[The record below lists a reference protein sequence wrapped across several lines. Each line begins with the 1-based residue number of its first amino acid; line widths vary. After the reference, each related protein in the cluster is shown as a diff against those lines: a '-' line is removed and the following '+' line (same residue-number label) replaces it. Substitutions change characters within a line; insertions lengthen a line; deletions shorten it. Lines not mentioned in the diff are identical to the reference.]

1 MSYPDLL
8 PAFAPWIGDV
18 RGKLIPNQRL
28 AEVSWFR
35 VGGPAQL
42 YFEPADE
49 ADLVY
54 FLKNL
59 PAEIKVTL
67 IGLGSNLLIRDGGID
82 GVVIKLTSK
91 GFGGTEV
98 LEDNRIRAG
107 AGLPDVKLATASAK
121 AGIDGMEFYRG
132 IPGAIGGA
140 LYMNAGCYGTETH
153 QRVVALRGVTR
164 QGEIVEV
171 SNADMDYRYRK
182 SNGPKGVIYTSAV
195 FEGLPGDSEE
205 ILAKMREITDR
216 RESTQPT
223 NTRTGGSTFKNPEGH
238 SAWRLVDDA
247 GCRGLRIG
255 DAQVSEMHTNF
266 LINLDAAS
274 AHDIETLGET
284 VRKRVRQASGIEL
297 SWEIRRMGHFEPGKE
312 VREFLD
318 GDVFPGVAWKGNW
331 K

>member
-1 MSYPDLL
+1 MSFPDLL
-8 PAFAPWIGDV
+8 PQLAGWTDTV
-18 RGKLIPNQRL
+18 RGTLIANHPL
-28 AEVSWFR
+28 AKVSWFR

-49 ADLVY
+49 ADLAL

-59 PAEIKVTL
+59 PAEIKVIV

-82 GVVIKLTSK
+82 GVVVKLPAK
-91 GFGGTEV
+91 AFGGVEV
-98 LEDNRIRAG
+98 LEGNRIRAG
-107 AGLPDVKLATASAK
+107 AGLPDVKIATAAAK
-121 AGIDGMEFYRG
+121 AGVDGLQFFRG
-132 IPGAIGGA
+132 IPGAVGGA
-140 LYMNAGCYGTETH
+140 LYMNAGCYGTETEE
-153 QRVVALRGVTR
+153 RVVSLRGVTR
-164 QGEIVEV
+164 QGEIIEL
-171 SNADMDYRYRK
+171 SKADMDYSYRH
-182 SNGPKGVIYTSAV
+182 SNGPEGVIFTSAV
-195 FEGLPGDSEE
+195 FEGMPGDSEE

-223 NTRTGGSTFKNPEGH
+223 NTRTGGSTFKNPDGL
-238 SAWRLVDDA
+238 SAWKLVDEA

-284 VRKRVRQASGIEL
+284 VRAKVKEKHGVTL
-297 SWEIRRMGHFEPGKE
+297 SWEIRRMGHFEAGRE

-318 GDVFPGVAWKGNW
+318 GDVFGGVK
-331 K
+331 

>member
-1 MSYPDLL
+1 MSFPDLL
-8 PAFAPWIGDV
+8 VQFAGWIGEV
-18 RGKLIPNQRL
+18 RGTLIANHPL
-28 AEVSWFR
+28 AKVSWFR

-49 ADLVY
+49 ADLAL

-59 PAEIKVTL
+59 PAEIMVTV

-82 GVVIKLTSK
+82 GVVIKLPAK
-91 GFGGTEV
+91 AFGGTEI
-98 LEDNRIRAG
+98 LEGHRIRVG
-107 AGLPDVKLATASAK
+107 AGLPDVKVATAAAK
-121 AGIDGMEFYRG
+121 AGIDGMQFYRG

-153 QRVVALRGVTR
+153 ERVVSLRGVDR
-164 QGEIVEV
+164 SGEIVEL
-171 SNADMDYRYRK
+171 SNAEMGYRYRK
-182 SNGPKGVIYTSAV
+182 SNGPKGVIFTSAV
-195 FEGLPGDSEE
+195 FEGSAGDGEE

-223 NTRTGGSTFKNPEGH
+223 NTRTGGSTFKNPDGL
-238 SAWRLVDDA
+238 SAWRLVDEA

-284 VRKRVRQASGIEL
+284 VRAKVREKHGIDL
-297 SWEIRRMGHFEPGKE
+297 VWEIRRMGHFEAGRE

-318 GDVFPGVAWKGNW
+318 GDVFGGVK
-331 K
+331 

>member
-1 MSYPDLL
+1 MTYPDLL
-8 PAFAPWIGDV
+8 PTLGAWVDAV
-18 RGKLIPNQRL
+18 RGKLIANQRL
-28 AEVSWFR
+28 ADVSWFR

-49 ADLVY
+49 DDLIH
-54 FLKNL
+54 FLKHL
-59 PAEIKVTL
+59 PADIKVTV

-98 LEDNRIRAG
+98 IEGNRIRAG

-153 QRVVALRGVTR
+153 QRVVHLRGVTR
-164 QGEIVEV
+164 QGEVVEL
-171 SNADMDYRYRK
+171 SSADMAYKYRK
-182 SNGPKGVIYTSAV
+182 SSGPKGVIYTSAV
-195 FEGLPGDSEE
+195 FEGMPGDSEE
-205 ILAKMREITDR
+205 ILAKMRDITDR

-238 SAWRLVDDA
+238 SAWKLVDDA

-274 AHDIETLGET
+274 AFDIETLGET
-284 VRKRVRQASGIEL
+284 VRKRVRAASGIAL
-297 SWEIRRMGHFEPGKE
+297 SWEIRRMGHFEPGRE
-312 VREFLD
+312 VRQFLD
-318 GDVFPGVAWKGNW
+318 GDVFPGVA
-331 K
+331 

>member
-1 MSYPDLL
+1 MTFPDLL
-8 PAFAPWIGDV
+8 PQFAGWIGDV
-18 RGKLIPNQRL
+18 RGKLIANHPL
-28 AEVSWFR
+28 AKVSWFR

-49 ADLVY
+49 ADLVL

-59 PAEIKVTL
+59 PAEISVLT
-67 IGLGSNLLIRDGGID
+67 IGLGSNLLIRDGGVD
-82 GVVIKLTSK
+82 GVVIKLPAK
-91 GFGGTEV
+91 AFGRVDV
-98 LEDNRIRAG
+98 LADNRISVG
-107 AGLPDVKLATASAK
+107 AGLPDVKLATAAAN

-153 QRVVALRGVTR
+153 QRVVYLRGVTR
-164 QGEIVEV
+164 EGEIIEL

-182 SNGPKGVIYTSAV
+182 SNGPKGVIFTSAT
-195 FEGLPGDSEE
+195 FEGLPGDRDE
-205 ILAKMREITDR
+205 ILTKMRDITDR

-238 SAWRLVDDA
+238 SAWKLVDEA

-266 LINLDAAS
+266 LINLDAAT
-274 AHDIETLGET
+274 AHDIELLGET
-284 VRKRVRQASGIEL
+284 VRNKVRDKHGLEL
-297 SWEIRRMGHFEPGKE
+297 SWEIRRIGHFEPGKQ
-312 VREFLD
+312 VRQFLD
-318 GDVFPGVAWKGNW
+318 GDVFAGAH
-331 K
+331 